1 VRHLTLVLV
10 WTVASSCGPKV
21 GRAGEP
27 FPAQS
32 IWAAPPRPRLPQE
45 ADTND
50 ARAYYTFGT
59 LHIRSRPD
67 TAAAAFYWATQLD
80 PWRADAY
87 YGRAV
92 ALMRTLWE
100 PDKYAYGMWMPKRPL
115 RENELEVV
123 DSLNRLAYELDP
135 YIDRRFDYL
144 VGPPAAE
151 VICDRVRNP
160 MAAGACYMQAR
171 NFGLSLQKLGAALKK
186 DPKQIAL
193 HYLRAHAYYQ
203 LRHFDSAAAELG
215 VLADSL
221 GNRQEKGLTAFY
233 VSRATIYYAQGMA
246 YTQMDD
252 TAAARAAYER
262 ALVEDLAFHMASVR
276 LAGRALS
283 SGDTTTALSHLAH
296 AVSVRPADARLR
308 LFYGIILASRDQ
320 RTAALE
326 QFRAA
331 IETSP
336 HFASPYLHIGQELEK
351 TDRDSA
357 IAAYD
362 AFLVRSAQS
371 DSTNRRWVEWRLQR
385 LLASP

>member
-1 VRHLTLVLV
+1 VRDLALVFV
-10 WTVASSCGPKV
+10 WAVASSCGPTV

-32 IWAAPPRPRLPQE
+32 VWAAPPRPRLPEE

-50 ARAYYTFGT
+50 ARAYYTFAT
-59 LHIRSRPD
+59 LHITSWPD

-80 PWRADAY
+80 PWCADAY

-100 PDKYAYGMWMPKRPL
+100 PNQYASGLWMPKRSL
-115 RENELEVV
+115 QANEVEVV
-123 DSLNRLAYELDP
+123 DSLNRLAYELHP

-144 VGPPAAE
+144 VGPPASGR
-151 VICDRVRNP
+151 ICDRVRNP
-160 MAAGACYMQAR
+160 IAAGTCYMQAR
-171 NFGLSLQKLGAALKK
+171 NFKLSVEKLGAALKK
-186 DPKQIAL
+186 DPKEIAL

-203 LRHFDSAAAELG
+203 LRHFDSAAAELS

-221 GNRQEKGLTAFY
+221 GNRQEKQLTAFY

-283 SGDTTTALSHLAH
+283 SGDTTAALSHLAH
-296 AVSVRPADARLR
+296 AVSVRPADAPLR
-308 LFYGIILASRDQ
+308 LYYGIILASRDQ
-320 RTAALE
+320 RTTAVE

-336 HFASPYLHIGQELEK
+336 HFAPPYMHIGQELEK
-351 TDRDSA
+351 MDRDRA
-357 IAAYD
+357 IAAYE
-362 AFLVRSAQS
+362 AFLLRSAQT
-371 DSTNRRWVEWRLQR
+371 DSTNRRWVERRLQG
-385 LLASP
+385 LLATP